1 MDVRKDDML
10 RLTPTAAATLAAHF
24 AGDNV
29 PVLRVFLSFWDEAGP
44 RLDLGAS
51 EPTPEDETFD
61 QNGFTL
67 VISRQLLMQAA
78 PLVIDCDD
86 QGFVIHSS
94 LDFSEAGG
102 SCGGDCSH

>member
-1 MDVRKDDML
+1 MRKDDML

-24 AGDNV
+24 AGETT
-29 PVLRVFLSFWDEAGP
+29 PSLRVFLSFWSESGP
-44 RLDLGAS
+44 RLELSAAAPAPD
-51 EPTPEDETFD
+51 DELFERE
-61 QNGFTL
+61 GFTL
-67 VISRQLLMQAA
+67 LVNRQLLMQAA